1 MNARH
6 SIGHPNIA
14 QDLVFPFE
22 RPYFEGKCRNAALVF
37 ARRGAMVLFAVER
50 TREFGV
56 GFLDECGAVL
66 QPEHFPTLEMAAN
79 VFLSASPVAN

>member
-6 SIGHPNIA
+6 GIGYPNIA

-22 RPYFEGKCRNAALVF
+22 RPYFDGKCRYAALVF

-50 TREFGV
+50 SREFGV

-66 QPEHFPTLEMAAN
+66 QPEHFPTLELAAC
-79 VFLSASPVAN
+79 VFLSAIPLAN